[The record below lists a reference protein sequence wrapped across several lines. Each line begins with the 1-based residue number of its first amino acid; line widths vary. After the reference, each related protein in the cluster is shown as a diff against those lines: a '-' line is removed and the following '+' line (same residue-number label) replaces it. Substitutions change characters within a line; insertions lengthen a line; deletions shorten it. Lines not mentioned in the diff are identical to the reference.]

1 MNNGNK
7 YINIITLHAET
18 FIQETNY
25 GYQFDD
31 EGMIVDVSDTIFKRW
46 YLPYNEENLIN
57 AINEHNKI
65 FGYTKNTEKQY
76 KGEFDYDETI

>member
-1 MNNGNK
+1 MNKGDK
-7 YINIITLHAET
+7 FINIFSLHMET

-31 EGMIVDVSDTIFKRW
+31 EGMIVDVSNVIFKRW

-57 AINEHNKI
+57 ATNEHNKI
-65 FGYTKNTEKQY
+65 FGYTKNTEKEY